1 MKITSLKSYAKF
13 ITIVAVLVCVLT
25 ATAQGT
31 PDEIKARKQQV
42 VRDATYEALQRLYKA
57 EPKSK
62 SAIAHAA
69 GYAVFTNTGVKIL
82 LAGGGSGQGMAVNNK
97 TKKEKFM
104 KMVEVQA
111 GLGMGVKKVNV
122 FFVFDNEKVLNT
134 FINSGWQFGGQANV
148 SAKTKD
154 KGGDLSGAVS
164 VSEGIWMYQ
173 MTEKGLSAEITGKG
187 TKYYKDGDLN

>member
-1 MKITSLKSYAKF
+1 
-13 ITIVAVLVCVLT
+13 
-25 ATAQGT
+25 
-31 PDEIKARKQQV
+31 
-42 VRDATYEALQRLYKA
+42 
-57 EPKSK
+57 
-62 SAIAHAA
+62 
-69 GYAVFTNTGVKIL
+69 